1 MNLGLVDVLRQFD
14 GFLHQFDIERV
25 VIGFFAGQ
33 VDRHQ
38 RFAAFRRGWSLPST
52 PGKGICAAG
61 ASRWGEDHRLQAV
74 VLVRHFQQKIML
86 AGKHFLN
93 DGFEGAVMPDH
104 FDFDRHAVV
113 EIETALLVDPGGA
126 LADHTLPHRRSFV
139 RREQGRH
146 FVREVINGQEGFDA
160 PAVPFYRYTA
170 RRNAG

>member
-1 MNLGLVDVLRQFD
+1 M
-14 GFLHQFDIERV
+14 
-25 VIGFFAGQ
+25 
-33 VDRHQ
+33 
-38 RFAAFRRGWSLPST
+38 
-52 PGKGICAAG
+52 
-61 ASRWGEDHRLQAV
+61 
-74 VLVRHFQQKIML
+74 LVRHFQQKIML

-160 PAVPFYRYTA
+160 PAVPFYRAHGAAQCRLIVLIGVNSHQKILILRHRASLQLKSTVC
-170 RRNAG
+170 